1 MTNYIKNLHK
11 IAKPARKRV
20 ITEKIKTKFSL
31 FIRRKGWY
39 FLLSV
44 FIPNYTLPHKAP
56 PKYKPLRPIS
66 RLAKGKE

>member
-44 FIPNYTLPHKAP
+44 FIPRVK
-56 PKYKPLRPIS
+56 
-66 RLAKGKE
+66 